1 MANLTN
7 EELRKQIVAFMGDYS
22 IEATPHDE
30 GRLDEIRSVLQPG
43 QSVYIAHPPGVPIDD
58 IVKLAGRV
66 QKLGLRAVPH
76 IIARKLESRDQLDTA
91 LAALKE
97 LGVDRALCVAGD
109 ITATKPA
116 FDSSLEVLQTGLFG
130 KYGFRDVGV
139 AGHPEGSK
147 AIGEERVE
155 KAMRGKV
162 EFAKSCGFNL
172 YFATQFGFDPQAFTD
187 WEAATA
193 AKGIALPIHVGMP
206 GPASLRQL
214 AKFAMLCGV
223 GASMRMLT
231 TRTAHMAN
239 LLSTQA
245 PDEMVAYI
253 ARHRAEHPGSRL
265 KKIHFFA
272 FGGVVKTARWA
283 NAVLSGR
290 FVLNSQATGFRVEDV
305 N

>member
-1 MANLTN
+1 MPTPSK
-7 EELRKQIVAFMGDYS
+7 EELQKQIVAFMSDYS
-22 IEATPHDE
+22 IEATPHDA
-30 GRLDEIRSVLQPG
+30 GRLEEIRGVLKAG
-43 QSVYIAHPPGVPIDD
+43 QSIYVAHPPGVPIDD
-58 IVKLAGRV
+58 IVKLAGKF

-91 LAALKE
+91 LAACKE
-97 LGVDRALCVAGD
+97 LGVTQALCVAGD
-109 ITATKPA
+109 ITAAKPA
-116 FDSSLEVLQTGLFG
+116 FDSSLEVLQTGLFA

-155 KAMRGKV
+155 KALRGKA
-162 EFAKSCGFNL
+162 EFAKTCGFNL
-172 YFATQFGFDPQAFTD
+172 YFATQFGFDPRAFTD
-187 WEAATA
+187 WEAATT
-193 AKGIALPIHVGMP
+193 AKGITLPIHVGMP

-239 LLSTQA
+239 LLSAQA
-245 PDEMVAYI
+245 PDDMVTYI

-290 FVLNSQATGFRVEDV
+290 FVLNGEATGFRVEDV

>member
-1 MANLTN
+1 MATLTN
-7 EELRKQIVAFMGDYS
+7 EELHKQIAEFMRDYS

-30 GRLDEIRSVLQPG
+30 GRLDEIRGVLQPG

-66 QKLGLRAVPH
+66 QKVGLTAVPH
-76 IIARKLESRDQLDTA
+76 VIARKLESREQLDTA

-97 LGVDRALCVAGD
+97 LGVDHALCVAGD
-109 ITATKPA
+109 ITADKPA
-116 FDSSLEVLQTGLFG
+116 FDSSLEVLQTGLFA
-130 KYGFRDVGV
+130 KYGFREVGV

-155 KAMRGKV
+155 KALRGKV
-162 EFAKSCGFNL
+162 EFAKTCGFKL

-187 WEAATA
+187 WEAATS
-193 AKGIALPIHVGMP
+193 AKGIDLPIHVGMP
-206 GPASLRQL
+206 GPASMRQL
-214 AKFAMLCGV
+214 AKFALLCGV

-231 TRTAHMAN
+231 TRTAAMTN
-239 LLSTQA
+239 LLTAQA
-245 PDEMVAYI
+245 PDDMVTYI
-253 ARHRAEHPGSRL
+253 ARHRAAHPDSRL

-290 FVLNSQATGFRVEDV
+290 FVLNNQATGFRVEDV

>member
-1 MANLTN
+1 MAAN
-7 EELRKQIVAFMGDYS
+7 EALHKHIVDYVRDYS
-22 IEATPHDE
+22 IEITPHDS
-30 GRLDEIRSVLQPG
+30 GRLDEIKAVLVPG
-43 QSVYIAHPPGVPIDD
+43 TAVYVAHPPGTPITD
-58 IVKLAGRV
+58 IIQLAGRV

-76 IIARKLESRDQLDTA
+76 IIARKLESRGQLEEA
-91 LAALKE
+91 LATAQ
-97 LGVDRALCVAGD
+97 GFGIDHALCVAGD
-109 ITATKPA
+109 ITAAEPV
-116 FDSSLEVLQTGLFG
+116 FNSSLEVLETGLFS
-130 KYGFRDVGV
+130 KYGFREVGV

-147 AIGEERVE
+147 AIGEARVE
-155 KAMRGKV
+155 QALNGKAA
-162 EFAKSCGFNL
+162 FAKAADFNV
-172 YFATQFGFDPQAFTD
+172 YIATQFTFDPEGIVA
-187 WEAATA
+187 WETATTA
-193 AKGIALPIHVGMP
+193 QGVTMPIHIGMP

-231 TRTAHMAN
+231 SRTAAMAN

-245 PDEMVAYI
+245 PDEMITYL
-253 ARHRAEHPGSRL
+253 ARHRGAHPDSRI

>member
-1 MANLTN
+1 MATLTN
-7 EELRKQIVAFMGDYS
+7 EELRKQIVAFANDYS
-22 IEATPHDE
+22 IEITPHDE
-30 GRLDEIRSVLQPG
+30 GKLDEIRSVLQPG
-43 QSVYIAHPPGVPIDD
+43 QCVYVAHPPGVPIDD
-58 IVKLAGRV
+58 IVKLAGKV
-66 QKLGLRAVPH
+66 QKLGLSATPH
-76 IIARKLESRDQLDTA
+76 IIARKLESREQLDTA
-91 LAALKE
+91 LARLKE

-109 ITATKPA
+109 ITAAKPA

-130 KYGFRDVGV
+130 KYGFRNVGV

-147 AIGEERVE
+147 AIGDERVE
-155 KAMRGKV
+155 KALRGKA
-162 EFAKSCGFNL
+162 EFAKTAGFNV
-172 YFATQFGFDPQAFTD
+172 YFATQFGFDPTAFTE
-187 WEAATA
+187 WEAATTA
-193 AKGIALPIHVGMP
+193 RGITLPIHMGMP

-231 TRTAHMAN
+231 TRTAAMAN
-239 LLSTQA
+239 LLSAQA
-245 PDEMVAYI
+245 PDDMVTYI
-253 ARHRAEHPGSRL
+253 AKHRAAHPDSRL

-290 FVLNSQATGFRVEDV
+290 FVLNKESTGFRVED